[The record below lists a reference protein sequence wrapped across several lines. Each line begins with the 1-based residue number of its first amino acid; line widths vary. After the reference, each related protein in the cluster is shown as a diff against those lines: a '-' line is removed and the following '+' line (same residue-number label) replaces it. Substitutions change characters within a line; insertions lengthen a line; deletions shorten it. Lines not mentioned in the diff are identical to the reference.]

1 MGLLVLMLWLR
12 ISFVLFN
19 SVVCLG
25 FLGVL
30 LIVLGGFDLG
40 SLYLWLMWRC
50 GLLFDLWY

>member
-1 MGLLVLMLWLR
+1 MLWLR

-19 SVVCLG
+19 SVVCVG

-40 SLYLWLMWRC
+40 SLYLWVMWRC
-50 GLLFDLWY
+50 VLLFGLWY